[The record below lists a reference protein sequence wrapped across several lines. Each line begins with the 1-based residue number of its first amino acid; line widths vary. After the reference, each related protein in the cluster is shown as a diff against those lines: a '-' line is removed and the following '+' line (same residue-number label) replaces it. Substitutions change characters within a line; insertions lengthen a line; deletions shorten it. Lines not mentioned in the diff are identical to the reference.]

1 MMPPIRSRPTNAYVF
16 CPTVPR
22 TSPSGSGPLL
32 RLRFSFFNESLLTL
46 KNSGYRFAVICS
58 KSSPNIN
65 EALLTLDLC
74 FNNQT
79 AIGEHTSEHF
89 LEEASKALT
98 KLTDARDRLDTLE
111 YYYNQD
117 KIKKQLND

>member
-1 MMPPIRSRPTNAYVF
+1 MAHQK
-16 CPTVPR
+16 
-22 TSPSGSGPLL
+22 
-32 RLRFSFFNESLLTL
+32 RLYKAL
-46 KNSGYRFAVICS
+46 KSECEA
-58 KSSPNIN
+58 NIN

>member
-1 MMPPIRSRPTNAYVF
+1 MTHQK
-16 CPTVPR
+16 
-22 TSPSGSGPLL
+22 
-32 RLRFSFFNESLLTL
+32 RLYQAL
-46 KNSGYRFAVICS
+46 KSECEA
-58 KSSPNIN
+58 NIN

-98 KLTDARDRLDTLE
+98 KLTDARDCLDTLE